1 MHILS
6 LLKINIYGI
15 IKKVETTAI
24 KYYNFYFQEGK
35 EMSFCKY
42 CGRQLQDGEIC
53 NCQQTQ
59 QPVGGTAQPQQEFNQ
74 QAAQQTFQQGTAQ
87 QTFQQGAG
95 QQTYQQAQ
103 QGFNQQQASQQMDAV
118 KKAGANAALDYV
130 NVLKGL
136 FTSPVE
142 TVSAF
147 VAKANVIM
155 IAILIG
161 GQAIINMLTRLF
173 DMLIAN
179 SKAKV
184 TTGSKELDSLL
195 SSYYSSYT
203 NTKPYPVGSI
213 FKNMLLEILLVAV
226 AAAVI
231 ALVVMLLA
239 KAFNKAN
246 VTYMQGLAVY
256 AITAVLGIPAE
267 LLSWV
272 TGLTSV
278 GFIDR
283 ISSCV
288 TVFSNV
294 AGYAFVYIAI
304 RALCKDEKKI
314 PLIMAISYVA
324 VNFLTWV
331 LRLMF

>member
-1 MHILS
+1 MFT
-6 LLKINIYGI
+6 INIYGI

-59 QPVGGTAQPQQEFNQ
+59 QPVGGTAQPQQE
-74 QAAQQTFQQGTAQ
+74 
-87 QTFQQGAG
+87 
-95 QQTYQQAQ
+95 
-103 QGFNQQQASQQMDAV
+103 FNQQQASQQMDAV

-203 NTKPYPVGSI
+203 NTKPYPAGSI

>member
-15 IKKVETTAI
+15 IKKVKTTTI
-24 KYYNFYFQEGK
+24 QYFNFYFQEGK

-42 CGRQLQDGEIC
+42 CGRQLQDGEVC
-53 NCQQTQ
+53 TCQQAQ
-59 QPVGGTAQPQQEFNQ
+59 QSAGAAQPQQ
-74 QAAQQTFQQGTAQ
+74 AAQ

-95 QQTYQQAQ
+95 QQTYQQTQ

-161 GQAIINMLTRLF
+161 GQAIISMLTRLF

>member
-15 IKKVETTAI
+15 IKKVKTTTI
-24 KYYNFYFQEGK
+24 QYFNFYFQEGK

-42 CGRQLQDGEIC
+42 CGRQLQDGEVC
-53 NCQQTQ
+53 TCQQAQ
-59 QPVGGTAQPQQEFNQ
+59 QSAGAAQPQQGFNQ
-74 QAAQQTFQQGTAQ
+74 QAAQ

>member
-1 MHILS
+1 
-6 LLKINIYGI
+6 
-15 IKKVETTAI
+15 
-24 KYYNFYFQEGK
+24 
-35 EMSFCKY
+35 MSFCKY
-42 CGRQLQDGEIC
+42 CGKQLQDGEVC
-53 NCQQTQ
+53 TCQQAQ
-59 QPVGGTAQPQQEFNQ
+59 QSAGAAQPQQGFNQ
-74 QAAQQTFQQGTAQ
+74 Q
-87 QTFQQGAG
+87 AG

>member
-1 MHILS
+1 
-6 LLKINIYGI
+6 
-15 IKKVETTAI
+15 
-24 KYYNFYFQEGK
+24 
-35 EMSFCKY
+35 MSFCKY
-42 CGRQLQDGEIC
+42 CGRQLQDGEVC
-53 NCQQTQ
+53 TCQQAQ
-59 QPVGGTAQPQQEFNQ
+59 QPAGTAQPQQGFNQ
-74 QAAQQTFQQGTAQ
+74 QAAQQTF
-87 QTFQQGAG
+87 
-95 QQTYQQAQ
+95 QQAQ

-203 NTKPYPVGSI
+203 NTKPYPAGSI

-304 RALCKDEKKI
+304 RVLCKDEKKI

>member
-1 MHILS
+1 MTIVEN
-6 LLKINIYGI
+6 KYIWYYK
-15 IKKVETTAI
+15 KKVETTTI
-24 KYYNFYFQEGK
+24 QYYNFYFQEGK

-42 CGRQLQDGEIC
+42 CGKQLQDGEVC
-53 NCQQTQ
+53 TCQQAQ
-59 QPVGGTAQPQQEFNQ
+59 QSAGAAQPQQGFNQ
-74 QAAQQTFQQGTAQ
+74 Q
-87 QTFQQGAG
+87 AG

-103 QGFNQQQASQQMDAV
+103 QGFNQQQASQQMEAV

-203 NTKPYPVGSI
+203 NTKPYPAGSI

>member
-1 MHILS
+1 MHIS
-6 LLKINIYGI
+6 PLLKINIYGI
-15 IKKVETTAI
+15 IKKVETTTI
-24 KYYNFYFQEGK
+24 QYYNFYFQEGK

-53 NCQQTQ
+53 NCQQPQQAAPQ
-59 QPVGGTAQPQQEFNQ
+59 QPVGGAAQPQQEFNQ
-74 QAAQQTFQQGTAQ
+74 QA
-87 QTFQQGAG
+87 G

-103 QGFNQQQASQQMDAV
+103 QNAYQQQVSQQMDAV

-130 NVLKGL
+130 NILKGL

-147 VAKANVIM
+147 VAEANVIM
-155 IAILIG
+155 IAVLIG

-173 DMLIAN
+173 NMLIAN

-203 NTKPYPVGSI
+203 NTKPYPAGSI

-231 ALVVMLLA
+231 ALAVMLLA
-239 KAFNKAN
+239 KVFNKAN

-256 AITAVLGIPAE
+256 AVTAVLGIPAE

-283 ISSCV
+283 ISSCIS
-288 TVFSNV
+288 VFSNV

>member
-15 IKKVETTAI
+15 IKKVKTTTI
-24 KYYNFYFQEGK
+24 QYFNFYFQEGK

-42 CGRQLQDGEIC
+42 CGRQLQDGEVC
-53 NCQQTQ
+53 TCQQAQ
-59 QPVGGTAQPQQEFNQ
+59 QPAGTAQPQQGFNQ
-74 QAAQQTFQQGTAQ
+74 QAAQ

-95 QQTYQQAQ
+95 QQTYQQTQ

-203 NTKPYPVGSI
+203 NTKPYPAGSI

>member
-1 MHILS
+1 
-6 LLKINIYGI
+6 
-15 IKKVETTAI
+15 
-24 KYYNFYFQEGK
+24 
-35 EMSFCKY
+35 MSFCKY
-42 CGRQLQDGEIC
+42 CGKQLQDGEVC
-53 NCQQTQ
+53 TCQQAQ
-59 QPVGGTAQPQQEFNQ
+59 QPAGTAQPQQGFNQ
-74 QAAQQTFQQGTAQ
+74 QAAQQTF
-87 QTFQQGAG
+87 
-95 QQTYQQAQ
+95 QQAQ

-130 NVLKGL
+130 NVLKGV

-203 NTKPYPVGSI
+203 NTKPYPAGSI

-226 AAAVI
+226 AAAAI

>member
-1 MHILS
+1 M
-6 LLKINIYGI
+6 LKINIYGI
-15 IKKVETTAI
+15 IKKVETTTI
-24 KYYNFYFQEGK
+24 QYYNFYFQEGK

-42 CGRQLQDGEIC
+42 CGRQLQDGEVC
-53 NCQQTQ
+53 TCQQAQ
-59 QPVGGTAQPQQEFNQ
+59 QSAGAAQPQQEFNQ
-74 QAAQQTFQQGTAQ
+74 QAAQ

-203 NTKPYPVGSI
+203 NTKPI

-294 AGYAFVYIAI
+294 AGYAFVYVHYA
-304 RALCKDEKKI
+304 RMRRRYL
-314 PLIMAISYVA
+314 
-324 VNFLTWV
+324 
-331 LRLMF
+331 

>member
-1 MHILS
+1 
-6 LLKINIYGI
+6 
-15 IKKVETTAI
+15 
-24 KYYNFYFQEGK
+24 
-35 EMSFCKY
+35 MSFCKY
-42 CGRQLQDGEIC
+42 CGRQLQDGEVC
-53 NCQQTQ
+53 TCQQAQ
-59 QPVGGTAQPQQEFNQ
+59 QPAGAAQPQQEFNQ
-74 QAAQQTFQQGTAQ
+74 QAAQQPAGAAQQTFQQGAAQ

-95 QQTYQQAQ
+95 QQTYQ

-203 NTKPYPVGSI
+203 NTKPYPAGSI

-231 ALVVMLLA
+231 ALAVMLLA

>member
-1 MHILS
+1 M
-6 LLKINIYGI
+6 LKINIYGI
-15 IKKVETTAI
+15 IKKVETTTI
-24 KYYNFYFQEGK
+24 QYYNFYFQEGK

-103 QGFNQQQASQQMDAV
+103 QGFNQQQASQKMDAV

-203 NTKPYPVGSI
+203 NTKPYPAGSI

>member
-1 MHILS
+1 M
-6 LLKINIYGI
+6 LKINIYGI
-15 IKKVETTAI
+15 IKKVETTTI
-24 KYYNFYFQEGK
+24 QYYNFYFQEGK

-42 CGRQLQDGEIC
+42 CGRQLQDGEVC
-53 NCQQTQ
+53 TCQQAQ
-59 QPVGGTAQPQQEFNQ
+59 QSAGAAQPQQEFNQ
-74 QAAQQTFQQGTAQ
+74 QAAQQPAGAAQ

-95 QQTYQQAQ
+95 QQTYQ

-118 KKAGANAALDYV
+118 KKAGANAAIDYV

-203 NTKPYPVGSI
+203 NTKPYPAGSI

>member
-1 MHILS
+1 MFT
-6 LLKINIYGI
+6 INIYGI

-203 NTKPYPVGSI
+203 NTKPYPAGSI

>member
-15 IKKVETTAI
+15 IKKVETTTI
-24 KYYNFYFQEGK
+24 QYYNFYFQEGK

-42 CGRQLQDGEIC
+42 CGRQLQDGEVC
-53 NCQQTQ
+53 TCQQAQ
-59 QPVGGTAQPQQEFNQ
+59 QPAGAAQPQQGFNQ
-74 QAAQQTFQQGTAQ
+74 QAAQQTFQQG
-87 QTFQQGAG
+87 AG
-95 QQTYQQAQ
+95 QQAQ
-103 QGFNQQQASQQMDAV
+103 QNAYQQQASQQMEAV

-203 NTKPYPVGSI
+203 NTKPYPAGSI

>member
-15 IKKVETTAI
+15 IKKVETTTI
-24 KYYNFYFQEGK
+24 QYYNFYFQEGK

-42 CGRQLQDGEIC
+42 CGRQLQDGEVC
-53 NCQQTQ
+53 TCQQAQ
-59 QPVGGTAQPQQEFNQ
+59 QPAGTAQPQQGFNQ
-74 QAAQQTFQQGTAQ
+74 QAAQ

>member
-15 IKKVETTAI
+15 IKKVKTTTI
-24 KYYNFYFQEGK
+24 QYFNFYFQEGK

-42 CGRQLQDGEIC
+42 CGRQLQDGEVC
-53 NCQQTQ
+53 TCQQAQ
-59 QPVGGTAQPQQEFNQ
+59 QSAGAAQPQQ
-74 QAAQQTFQQGTAQ
+74 AAQ

-95 QQTYQQAQ
+95 QQTQ

-203 NTKPYPVGSI
+203 NTKPYPAGSI

-314 PLIMAISYVA
+314 PLVMAISYVA

>member
-1 MHILS
+1 
-6 LLKINIYGI
+6 
-15 IKKVETTAI
+15 
-24 KYYNFYFQEGK
+24 
-35 EMSFCKY
+35 MSFCKY
-42 CGRQLQDGEIC
+42 CGRQLQDGEVC
-53 NCQQTQ
+53 TCQQAQ
-59 QPVGGTAQPQQEFNQ
+59 QPAGAAQPQQGFNQ
-74 QAAQQTFQQGTAQ
+74 Q
-87 QTFQQGAG
+87 AG

-103 QGFNQQQASQQMDAV
+103 QGFNQQQASQQMEAV
-118 KKAGANAALDYV
+118 KKAGANAAIDYV

-203 NTKPYPVGSI
+203 NTKPYPAGSI

>member
-1 MHILS
+1 M
-6 LLKINIYGI
+6 LKINIYGI
-15 IKKVETTAI
+15 IKKVETTTI
-24 KYYNFYFQEGK
+24 QYYNFYFQEGK

-42 CGRQLQDGEIC
+42 CGRQLQDGEVC
-53 NCQQTQ
+53 TCQQAQ
-59 QPVGGTAQPQQEFNQ
+59 QSAGAAQPQQGFTQ
-74 QAAQQTFQQGTAQ
+74 QAAQQPAGAAQ

-179 SKAKV
+179 RKAKD

-203 NTKPYPVGSI
+203 NTKPYPAGSI

>member
-1 MHILS
+1 
-6 LLKINIYGI
+6 
-15 IKKVETTAI
+15 
-24 KYYNFYFQEGK
+24 
-35 EMSFCKY
+35 MSFCKY
-42 CGRQLQDGEIC
+42 CGKQLQDGEVC
-53 NCQQTQ
+53 TCQQAQ
-59 QPVGGTAQPQQEFNQ
+59 QSAGAAQPQQGFNQ
-74 QAAQQTFQQGTAQ
+74 QAAQQTF
-87 QTFQQGAG
+87 
-95 QQTYQQAQ
+95 QQAQ

-203 NTKPYPVGSI
+203 NTKPYPAGSI

-246 VTYMQGLAVY
+246 VTYMQSLAVY

>member
-1 MHILS
+1 M
-6 LLKINIYGI
+6 LKINIYGI
-15 IKKVETTAI
+15 IKKVETTTI
-24 KYYNFYFQEGK
+24 QYYNFYFQEGK

-42 CGRQLQDGEIC
+42 CGRQLQDGEVC
-53 NCQQTQ
+53 TCQQAQ
-59 QPVGGTAQPQQEFNQ
+59 QPAGAAQPQQEFN
-74 QAAQQTFQQGTAQ
+74 Q

-203 NTKPYPVGSI
+203 NTKPYPAGSI

>member
-6 LLKINIYGI
+6 LLKINIYGS
-15 IKKVETTAI
+15 IKKVKTTTI
-24 KYYNFYFQEGK
+24 QYFNFYFQEGK

-42 CGRQLQDGEIC
+42 CGRQLQDGEVC
-53 NCQQTQ
+53 TCQQAQ
-59 QPVGGTAQPQQEFNQ
+59 QSAGAAQPQQ
-74 QAAQQTFQQGTAQ
+74 AAQ

-95 QQTYQQAQ
+95 QQTYQQTQ

-203 NTKPYPVGSI
+203 NTKPYPAGSI

>member
-1 MHILS
+1 M
-6 LLKINIYGI
+6 LKINIYGI
-15 IKKVETTAI
+15 IKKVETTTI
-24 KYYNFYFQEGK
+24 QYYNFYFQEGK

-42 CGRQLQDGEIC
+42 CGKQLQDGEVC
-53 NCQQTQ
+53 TCQQAQ
-59 QPVGGTAQPQQEFNQ
+59 QSAGAAQPQQGFNQ
-74 QAAQQTFQQGTAQ
+74 Q
-87 QTFQQGAG
+87 AG

-203 NTKPYPVGSI
+203 NTKPYPAGSI

>member
-1 MHILS
+1 
-6 LLKINIYGI
+6 
-15 IKKVETTAI
+15 
-24 KYYNFYFQEGK
+24 
-35 EMSFCKY
+35 MSFCKY
-42 CGRQLQDGEIC
+42 CGRQLQDGEVC
-53 NCQQTQ
+53 TCQQAQ
-59 QPVGGTAQPQQEFNQ
+59 QSAGAAQPQQEFNQ
-74 QAAQQTFQQGTAQ
+74 QAAQ

-147 VAKANVIM
+147 VVKANVIM

-184 TTGSKELDSLL
+184 TTGSKGLDSLL

-203 NTKPYPVGSI
+203 NTKPYPAGSI

-304 RALCKDEKKI
+304 RALCKDVKKI

>member
-15 IKKVETTAI
+15 IKKVDTTTI
-24 KYYNFYFQEGK
+24 QYYNFYFQEGK

-42 CGRQLQDGEIC
+42 CGRQLQDGEVC
-53 NCQQTQ
+53 TCQQAQ
-59 QPVGGTAQPQQEFNQ
+59 QSAGAAQPQQEFNQ
-74 QAAQQTFQQGTAQ
+74 QAVQ

-95 QQTYQQAQ
+95 QQAQQNAYQQQAQ

-203 NTKPYPVGSI
+203 NTKPYPAGSI

>member
-1 MHILS
+1 M
-6 LLKINIYGI
+6 LKINIYGI
-15 IKKVETTAI
+15 IKKVETTTI
-24 KYYNFYFQEGK
+24 QYYNFYFQEGK

-42 CGRQLQDGEIC
+42 CGKQLQDGEVC
-53 NCQQTQ
+53 TCQQAQ
-59 QPVGGTAQPQQEFNQ
+59 QPAGTAQPQQGFN
-74 QAAQQTFQQGTAQ
+74 
-87 QTFQQGAG
+87 QQGAG

-203 NTKPYPVGSI
+203 NTKPYPAGSI

>member
-1 MHILS
+1 M
-6 LLKINIYGI
+6 LKINIYGI

-42 CGRQLQDGEIC
+42 CGKQLQDGEVC
-53 NCQQTQ
+53 TCQQAQ
-59 QPVGGTAQPQQEFNQ
+59 QSAGAAQPQQGFNQ
-74 QAAQQTFQQGTAQ
+74 Q
-87 QTFQQGAG
+87 AG

-203 NTKPYPVGSI
+203 NTKPYPAGSI

>member
-15 IKKVETTAI
+15 MKKVETTTI
-24 KYYNFYFQEGK
+24 QYYNFYFQEGK

-42 CGRQLQDGEIC
+42 CGRQLQDGEVC
-53 NCQQTQ
+53 TCQQAQ
-59 QPVGGTAQPQQEFNQ
+59 QPAGAAQPQQGFNQ
-74 QAAQQTFQQGTAQ
+74 QAAQ

-203 NTKPYPVGSI
+203 NTKPYPAGSI

-239 KAFNKAN
+239 KVFNKAN

>member
-1 MHILS
+1 
-6 LLKINIYGI
+6 
-15 IKKVETTAI
+15 
-24 KYYNFYFQEGK
+24 
-35 EMSFCKY
+35 MSFCKY
-42 CGRQLQDGEIC
+42 CGRQLQDGEVC
-53 NCQQTQ
+53 TCQQAQ
-59 QPVGGTAQPQQEFNQ
+59 QPAGTAQPQQGFNQ
-74 QAAQQTFQQGTAQ
+74 QAAQQTF
-87 QTFQQGAG
+87 
-95 QQTYQQAQ
+95 QQAQ

>member
-1 MHILS
+1 
-6 LLKINIYGI
+6 
-15 IKKVETTAI
+15 
-24 KYYNFYFQEGK
+24 
-35 EMSFCKY
+35 MSFCKY
-42 CGRQLQDGEIC
+42 CGKQLQDGEVC
-53 NCQQTQ
+53 TCQQAQ
-59 QPVGGTAQPQQEFNQ
+59 QSAGAAQPQQGFNQ
-74 QAAQQTFQQGTAQ
+74 Q
-87 QTFQQGAG
+87 AG

-103 QGFNQQQASQQMDAV
+103 QGFNQQQASQQMEAV

-203 NTKPYPVGSI
+203 NTKPYPAGSI

-246 VTYMQGLAVY
+246 VTYMQSLAVY

>member
-15 IKKVETTAI
+15 IKKVKTTTI
-24 KYYNFYFQEGK
+24 QYFNFYFQEGK

-42 CGRQLQDGEIC
+42 CGRQLQDGEVC
-53 NCQQTQ
+53 TCQQAQ
-59 QPVGGTAQPQQEFNQ
+59 QLAGAAQPQQ
-74 QAAQQTFQQGTAQ
+74 AAQ

-95 QQTYQQAQ
+95 QQTYQQTQ

>member
-1 MHILS
+1 M
-6 LLKINIYGI
+6 LKINIYGI
-15 IKKVETTAI
+15 IKKVETTTI
-24 KYYNFYFQEGK
+24 QYYNFYFQEGK

-42 CGRQLQDGEIC
+42 CGRQLQDGEVC
-53 NCQQTQ
+53 TCQQAQ
-59 QPVGGTAQPQQEFNQ
+59 QPAGTAQPQQGFNQ
-74 QAAQQTFQQGTAQ
+74 Q
-87 QTFQQGAG
+87 AG

-103 QGFNQQQASQQMDAV
+103 QGFNQQQASQQMEAV
-118 KKAGANAALDYV
+118 KKAGANAAIDYV

-203 NTKPYPVGSI
+203 NTKPYPAGSI

>member
-1 MHILS
+1 M
-6 LLKINIYGI
+6 LKINIYGI
-15 IKKVETTAI
+15 IKKVETTTI
-24 KYYNFYFQEGK
+24 QYYNFYFQEGK

-42 CGRQLQDGEIC
+42 CGKQLQDGEVC
-53 NCQQTQ
+53 TCQQ
-59 QPVGGTAQPQQEFNQ
+59 
-74 QAAQQTFQQGTAQ
+74 AQQSAGAAQ

-203 NTKPYPVGSI
+203 NTKPYPAGSI

>member
-1 MHILS
+1 M
-6 LLKINIYGI
+6 LKINIYGI
-15 IKKVETTAI
+15 IKKVETTTI
-24 KYYNFYFQEGK
+24 QYYNFYFQEGK

-42 CGRQLQDGEIC
+42 CGKQLQDGEVC
-53 NCQQTQ
+53 TCQQAQ
-59 QPVGGTAQPQQEFNQ
+59 QGFNQ
-74 QAAQQTFQQGTAQ
+74 QAAQ

-103 QGFNQQQASQQMDAV
+103 QGFNQQQASQQMEAV

-155 IAILIG
+155 
-161 GQAIINMLTRLF
+161 MLTRLF

-203 NTKPYPVGSI
+203 NTKPYPAGSI

>member
-1 MHILS
+1 
-6 LLKINIYGI
+6 
-15 IKKVETTAI
+15 
-24 KYYNFYFQEGK
+24 
-35 EMSFCKY
+35 MSFCKY
-42 CGRQLQDGEIC
+42 CGRQLQDGEVC
-53 NCQQTQ
+53 TCQQAQ
-59 QPVGGTAQPQQEFNQ
+59 QSAGAAQPQQGFNQ
-74 QAAQQTFQQGTAQ
+74 Q
-87 QTFQQGAG
+87 AG

-203 NTKPYPVGSI
+203 NTKPYPAGSI